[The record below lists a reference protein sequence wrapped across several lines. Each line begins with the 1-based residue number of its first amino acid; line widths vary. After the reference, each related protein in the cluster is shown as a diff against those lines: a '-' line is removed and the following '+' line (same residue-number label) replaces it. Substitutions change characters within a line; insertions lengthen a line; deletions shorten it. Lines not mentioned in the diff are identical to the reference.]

1 MASSVIGIL
10 STLGLSTDSTLEE
23 ILTKLVDY
31 NLVTTDELHNIQNIS
46 VKPLPNIVRN
56 QADILKQRMYGIATD
71 EDYGLPIVINRRMV
85 LIRYILDKLNIKLD
99 NSIIDIRGIIDK
111 LEIDLTDG
119 TIIVKKAY
127 NDSDGNNI
135 AQTYETKSDATT
147 KNTTITQNVETL
159 KTNLGNGAFIVKKAE
174 TDGANNVIHTTYETK
189 VDANTKLSSA
199 KIYTDTKLDE
209 LKRTLLGDNYDELYD
224 TFKEISDYISS
235 DKTFAQDILTKIE
248 KNQRDISTNTSN
260 IETQNIRLNNLDSTV
275 SLKANS
281 SEVYKKTETYSQ
293 QEIDK
298 LFEDNNN
305 IQFVADDSAT
315 IHESITPLDNSTLI
329 GNWIFINEDF
339 VEREMYS
346 SNVNIA
352 FKDSLGNEYK
362 RIYFEPHSL
371 KTENDK
377 EYCKISVKG
386 ALEDDTYILIF
397 NPVSKTGLA
406 YNEQGI
412 LKNSYRLIFEKSG
425 VTSSSVLQELI
436 LIANKVKFSTNVI
449 SDEFKYNNENIAT
462 IKDLDKKADISY
474 VDEKVSNLVN
484 SAPETLDTLGELAQA
499 LEENDSVVET
509 LNSAITNKAEKTELF
524 SRNYE
529 DLTNKPLIPTKTSEL
544 TNDSNFLTQHQ
555 DISGKAN
562 KTYVDEE
569 LSKKVDKV
577 EGKGLSTNDYTNEEK
592 TKLSNLENYDDT
604 ELREEI
610 DTKIGDINSILDTL
624 NGEVV

>member
-1 MASSVIGIL
+1 MKYVFDKNGIIDSENTERLVQYSVNANEL
-10 STLGLSTDSTLEE
+10 QVAFTD
-23 ILTKLVDY
+23 
-31 NLVTTDELHNIQNIS
+31 
-46 VKPLPNIVRN
+46 
-56 QADILKQRMYGIATD
+56 
-71 EDYGLPIVINRRMV
+71 
-85 LIRYILDKLNIKLD
+85 LNIKEYVPYVAFERADGKVSPLIGMAFD
-99 NSIIDIRGIIDK
+99 RLNIGEEVYDCATYKFSDSWVTAVSGVLKVAIILKKNNVNARTSTFNLNVAESVSEDKVNYIDDVAYNELVGRVYQLEQKQQDIINGDLSVGVADKAHSDYFGHEFTEHYETKIGANEKVDALKQKIENGEVVGYAAHRDGRGNIILYTYETKKNAINNKTELNQKIIDLND
-111 LEIDLTDG
+111 DLTDG

-127 NDSDGNNI
+127 NDSANNNI
-135 AQTYETKSDATT
+135 AQTYETKLDAD
-147 KNTTITQNVETL
+147 E
-159 KTNLGNGAFIVKKAE
+159 
-174 TDGANNVIHTTYETK
+174 
-189 VDANTKLSSA
+189 KLSA
-199 KIYTDTKLDE
+199 ANAHTDNKIDE
-209 LKRTLLGDNYDELYD
+209 LKRTLLGDNYNELYD
-224 TFKEISDYISS
+224 TFKEISDYIAS
-235 DKTFAQDILTKIE
+235 DETFAQEILTKIE
-248 KNQRDISTNTSN
+248 TNQRNISTNTSN
-260 IETQNIRLNNLDSTV
+260 IGTHNIRLNNLDSAV
-275 SLKANS
+275 LLKANS

-305 IQFVADDSAT
+305 IQFVSDDFAT

-412 LKNSYRLIFEKSG
+412 LKNSYHLIFEKSG
-425 VTSSSVLQELI
+425 VTSSAVLQELI

-462 IKDLDKKADISY
+462 IKDLDK
-474 VDEKVSNLVN
+474 
-484 SAPETLDTLGELAQA
+484 T
-499 LEENDSVVET
+499 
-509 LNSAITNKAEKTELF
+509 
-524 SRNYE
+524 
-529 DLTNKPLIPTKTSEL
+529 
-544 TNDSNFLTQHQ
+544 
-555 DISGKAN
+555 
-562 KTYVDEE
+562 
-569 LSKKVDKV
+569 
-577 EGKGLSTNDYTNEEK
+577 
-592 TKLSNLENYDDT
+592 
-604 ELREEI
+604 
-610 DTKIGDINSILDTL
+610 IGDINSILDTL